1 MRKRMPAARAVL
13 FCVSAGRGG
22 KLEQL
27 FYQARPQDRGL
38 GASKSE
44 NLTAERALA
53 GRPEEFLKRALKR
66 LYEKRNPAKRHGR
79 DARGKG
85 RGATPVLRRLCAKG
99 AAQNEQSLV
108 TPLFTR
114 EEAIRAEGDAL
125 VAKSGGIGLFFNAF
139 FSGRTLTPQE
149 ADQLQALIDQS
160 RKEEET

>member
-1 MRKRMPAARAVL
+1 MEKLFDGEFRLMEILWREGPMGSTQLVRLCAR
-13 FCVSAGRGG
+13 
-22 KLEQL
+22 
-27 FYQARPQDRGL
+27 DL
-38 GASKSE
+38 GWNKS
-44 NLTAERALA
+44 TT
-53 GRPEEFLKRALKR
+53 
-66 LYEKRNPAKRHGR
+66 Y
-79 DARGKG
+79 
-85 RGATPVLRRLCAKG
+85 TVLRRLCAKG

-125 VAKSGGIGLFFNAF
+125 VAKSGGIGFFFNAF